1 MSPESTPGYTPLP
14 TGMLTVTVN
23 QFRSLGALTELQA
36 TLSGWT
42 GFHMRP
48 GVPMPEPEPTL
59 VLDGNN
65 VTISSDG
72 PVRLIFNLPDPRYVL
87 IGAAWQADVRDNCV
101 GEKTFPSVL
110 VERDSSAQP
119 WWQPVNSPGSFLT
132 VTDNAQNPGH
142 YEYVLL
148 IQDVSTGE
156 IGMFDPSMENEGE
169 A

>member
-1 MSPESTPGYTPLP
+1 MSSDQTPTLASLP
-14 TGMLTVTVN
+14 TGMLTVTVT

-36 TLSGWT
+36 TLSDWS
-42 GFHMRP
+42 GFHTRP
-48 GVPMPEPEPTL
+48 GVPMPEPPPTL
-59 VLDGNN
+59 TLTDNN
-65 VTISSDG
+65 VTISSTG
-72 PVRLIFNLPDPRYVL
+72 PIRLIFNLPDPRYVL
-87 IGAAWQADVRDNCV
+87 LGVAWQADVRDNCV
-101 GEKTFPSVL
+101 GEKTFPTVFI
-110 VERDSSAQP
+110 ERDSSAQP

-156 IGMFDPSMENEGE
+156 IGMFDPGMDNEGE